1 MKLNGT
7 IILSLID
14 FKREFNFDNF
24 WNVRKHFVRDMHPDK
39 VYYWNEKDKE
49 RYYSVCKWIE
59 SESSESV
66 DPYIRENG
74 LQALSL
80 LVDKEITQECY
91 QKALGVTDYT
101 QNIIIARNGNLKLPG
116 KVLSSGE
123 AIRYSKDTNQKE
135 RLHKIEVEDDDESS
149 ATIFIDGTEVYTL
162 PFGECVYVTEIDG
175 RFLRVLPTKI
185 NYGNQKYFLANIEER
200 FTSDLYMEDYSSGD
214 LDIDIIYDVSHFVL
228 SKGQIRTSN
237 KDYYNL

>member
-49 RYYSVCKWIE
+49 RYYAVCKWIE

-66 DPYIRENG
+66 EPYIRENG

-116 KVLSSGE
+116 KVLSSEE
-123 AIRYSKDTNQKE
+123 AIQYSKDTNQKE
-135 RLHKIEVEDDDESS
+135 RLHKIEVEDGDESS
-149 ATIFIDGTEVYTL
+149 ARIFIDGTEVYTL

-175 RFLRVLPTKI
+175 RFLRVLPIKLESGNIRAYLNNVPFEFESILHCVKI
-185 NYGNQKYFLANIEER
+185 RMGIEI
-200 FTSDLYMEDYSSGD
+200 
-214 LDIDIIYDVSHFVL
+214 IDIPNITQFTIENG
-228 SKGQIRTSN
+228 KIRYNSE
-237 KDYYNL
+237 YYYTL